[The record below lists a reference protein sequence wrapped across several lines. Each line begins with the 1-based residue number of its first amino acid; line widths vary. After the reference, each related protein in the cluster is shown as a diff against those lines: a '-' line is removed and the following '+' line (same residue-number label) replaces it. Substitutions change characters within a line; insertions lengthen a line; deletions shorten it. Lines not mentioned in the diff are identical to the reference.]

1 MSIGIDGISLGRIR
15 AGSTVM
21 VTSDWT
27 VSDSVDSEWQVAA
40 SKETFSV
47 GTGARVV
54 TSSDEVTMGKREMSI
69 ETILLERIV
78 VNKGGVVESWLL
90 CIRFTRC
97 VAAGKLRSASV
108 AQLRVFARSTFI

>member
-54 TSSDEVTMGKREMSI
+54 TSSDDVTMGKREMSI

-90 CIRFTRC
+90 CIRFARC
-97 VAAGKLRSASV
+97 VAAGKLRSGLSSSV
-108 AQLRVFARSTFI
+108 GRALAF